1 MFVVL
6 RRDARSGNPS
16 YGLCHARKKTL
27 MIKALAAL
35 ASAFLLVS
43 AAAQAQQPS
52 RLDDIIKRG
61 TLRVGMTGDYLP
73 FTSLDK
79 TTQKFRGFDV
89 DMAEALGKTLGVKV
103 EFVQTAWPQ
112 MTRDSRPIISTS

>member
-1 MFVVL
+1 ML
-6 RRDARSGNPS
+6 
-16 YGLCHARKKTL
+16 
-27 MIKALAAL
+27 KALTAL
-35 ASAFLLVS
+35 AFTVLLACS
-43 AAAQAQQPS
+43 AQAQQTS

-79 TTQKFRGFDV
+79 DSQKFRGFDV
-89 DMAEALGKTLGVKV
+89 DVAEALGKAMGVKV

-112 MTRDSRPIISTS
+112 LMKDFEADTFDIAMGGISIH